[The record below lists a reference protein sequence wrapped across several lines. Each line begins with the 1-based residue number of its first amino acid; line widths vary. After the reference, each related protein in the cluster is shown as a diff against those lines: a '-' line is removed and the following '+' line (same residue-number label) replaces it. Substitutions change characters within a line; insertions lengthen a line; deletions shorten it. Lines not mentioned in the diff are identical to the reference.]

1 MQSIDSLRVAW
12 GLPRLTDDRAFG
24 ESSSGG
30 LPGGLLCQVSQFSIH
45 PRMETEETALF
56 VRNAG
61 VASLQLSQ
69 IITNWYLTDF
79 DVWEDDGTPLKSF
92 GWREHLN

>member
-1 MQSIDSLRVAW
+1 MSSIPVLDPSED
-12 GLPRLTDDRAFG
+12 GDR
-24 ESSSGG
+24 
-30 LPGGLLCQVSQFSIH
+30 
-45 PRMETEETALF
+45 RTALF

-92 GWREHLN
+92 GWREHLKEYEGCRS